1 MFALTSI
8 YHMSPPFALCHVVS
22 SSPLLFSHLLLFL
35 LDHLSLSLFSGL
47 SLSFS
52 LVWLAS
58 LVGGAGFDSF
68 DSNPFLPSWSVRG

>member
-1 MFALTSI
+1 
-8 YHMSPPFALCHVVS
+8 MSQPFALRHVVS

-35 LDHLSLSLFSGL
+35 LDHLSLSLLWSL
-47 SLSFS
+47 SLS

-68 DSNPFLPSWSVRG
+68 DSNPFLPRWSVRG